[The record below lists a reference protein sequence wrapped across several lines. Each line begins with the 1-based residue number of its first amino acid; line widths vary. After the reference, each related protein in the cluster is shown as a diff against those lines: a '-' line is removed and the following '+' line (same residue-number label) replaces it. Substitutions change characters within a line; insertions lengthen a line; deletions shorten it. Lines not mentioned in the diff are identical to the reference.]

1 MLEASFLSYYR
12 RPDAPR
18 GRTRKTH
25 AEVGERSEEMSFI
38 DQPAAQ
44 PSRIP
49 YINDNYLANEQE
61 LVRAL
66 AEQADPGES
75 ARQKIMNT
83 AAQLVR
89 AVRKNTKN
97 DGGIEAFLKTYDL
110 SSDEGVLLMCIAE
123 ALLRIPDADTA
134 DRLIAD
140 KITSANWKDH
150 VGTSDSLFVNAST
163 WGLMLTG
170 KILTLDEIAGAN
182 PTKMLG
188 KLVSRAGEPVVR
200 TAMRQAMKIMG
211 HQFVMGRNIGE
222 ALKRAMKSTDLPY
235 RYSFDMLGESALTA
249 ADAQRYLDNYHAGIK
264 SIGDAHV
271 ESADVFSAPGISV
284 KLSALHPRYEF
295 SHETRVMKELVPNVL
310 ELAQHA
316 REIGIGLTIDSEEA
330 HRFEMWLNIFEEVYR
345 DPSLDG
351 WDGLGVALQTYQ
363 RRGNDGLRFLIDL
376 ASEIGR
382 RIPVR
387 LVKGAYWDSE
397 VKWAQEQGL
406 DSYPVYTRKSHSD
419 VSYLA
424 AARTALA
431 AEDKIYAQ
439 FATHNAHTLAS
450 VLHYAGSRRDYEFQ
464 RLHGMGEELYAE
476 VVDPEKHDR
485 PCRVYAP
492 VGNHEDLLPYL
503 VRRLLENGS
512 NTSFVNK
519 IADESIDVQDII
531 ADPLATARSH
541 DYAAH
546 DRIPTPADIFQPERS
561 NSVGIN
567 IANRSVSKQLLAEL
581 EEAAAKPITAKP
593 IVGGKELDGP
603 EEPSVNPANVAEIVG
618 VCHQASS
625 DAVIKA
631 IDISVAAQPA
641 WCRLGAYERD
651 KILNRAADLYEKHRD
666 ELLGLIVREGGR
678 SIPDAIS
685 ELREAVD
692 FMRYYGAQA
701 KKHFGEPIVLPGPT
715 GERNTMSMRGKGV
728 FIAISPW
735 NFPLAIFTGQV
746 TAALAAGN
754 AVLAKPAAPTPLIA
768 YRAIQLLHEAGVP
781 ADVLHYVP
789 CGGRMIGEAGVA
801 DPRIAGV
808 VFTGSTGVAQTINQ
822 TLAHRDGPI
831 GTLIAETGGQNA
843 MFVDSSALPEQVVH
857 DSIYSAFNSA
867 GQRCSALRLL
877 CVQEE
882 IEPRTLDLLKGYME
896 ELTIGDPRHLST
908 DVGPCI
914 DDPSRQGLAKHV
926 ERMAKEQKIVHRC
939 TLPEGS
945 DIGTYF
951 APTLVEIDDISA
963 LTEEQFGPILHVVK
977 FKSRHLDDM
986 VKAVN
991 GTGFGL
997 TMGLHSRIDSR
1008 VAGLAADCGAGNL
1021 YVNRNMIG
1029 AVVGVQPFGGRG
1041 LSGTG
1046 PKAGGPHYV
1055 QRFGTEFT
1063 LSNNIS
1069 AVGGNASLLTLGSD

>member
-1 MLEASFLSYYR
+1 
-12 RPDAPR
+12 
-18 GRTRKTH
+18 
-25 AEVGERSEEMSFI
+25 MSFI
-38 DQPAAQ
+38 DQPAARE
-44 PSRIP
+44 SSIA
-49 YINDNYLANEQE
+49 YINDNYLADEQE
-61 LVRAL
+61 LVRQL
-66 AEQADPGES
+66 ANEADPGAS
-75 ARQKIMNT
+75 GRAKITKT
-83 AAQLVR
+83 AEQLVR

-97 DGGIEAFLKTYDL
+97 DGGIEAFLQQYDL

-140 KITSANWKDH
+140 KITAAKWQDH
-150 VGTSDSLFVNAST
+150 IGTSDSLFVNAST

-170 KILTLDEIAGAN
+170 KILTLDEVAKGN
-182 PTKMLG
+182 PTKLLG

-211 HQFVMGRNIGE
+211 HQFVMGRSIGE
-222 ALKRAMKSTDLPY
+222 ALRRAMKSTDLPY

-249 ADAQRYLDNYHAGIK
+249 ADAQRYLDNYHEGIK
-264 SIGDAHV
+264 SIGDEHV

-284 KLSALHPRYEF
+284 KLSALHPRYEY
-295 SHETRVMKELVPNVL
+295 SHEDRVMAELVPAVL
-310 ELAQHA
+310 ELAKHA
-316 REIGIGLTIDSEEA
+316 KEVGIGLTIDSEEA
-330 HRFEMWLNIFEEVYR
+330 HRFELWLNIFEKVYR
-345 DPSLDG
+345 DPALNG
-351 WDGLGVALQTYQ
+351 WDGFGVALQTYQ
-363 RRGNDGLRFLIDL
+363 RRGRDGLRFLIDI
-376 ASEIGR
+376 ADDVGR

-406 DSYPVYTRKSHSD
+406 ESYPVFTRKSHSD

-424 AARTALA
+424 AARAALGA
-431 AEDKIYAQ
+431 GDKIYAQ

-450 VLHYAGSRRDYEFQ
+450 ILHYAGSRRDYEFQ

-476 VVDPEKHDR
+476 VVDPDKHDR

-519 IADESIDVQDII
+519 IADESIDAMEII
-531 ADPLATARSH
+531 ADPLETAAGH

-546 DRIPTPADIFQPERS
+546 DKIPQPLEIFKPERE
-561 NSVGIN
+561 NSLGIN
-567 IANRSVSKQLLAEL
+567 LADRTISSELLGEL
-581 EEAAAKPITAKP
+581 ERAAQKSYTAKP
-593 IVGGKELDGP
+593 IIGGKEVDGK
-603 EEPSVNPANVAEIVG
+603 EEPSVNPSDVSEIVG
-618 VCHQASS
+618 VCHQASAE
-625 DAVIKA
+625 DVRKA
-631 IDISVAAQPA
+631 IDVSIAAQTS
-641 WCRLGAYERD
+641 WDRMGGHERSI
-651 KILNRAADLYEKHRD
+651 ILNRAADLYEKHRD
-666 ELLGLIVREGGR
+666 ELLGLVVREGGR
-678 SIPDAIS
+678 TIPDAIS

-701 KKHFGEPIVLPGPT
+701 EKHFGEPIVLPGPT
-715 GERNTMSMRGKGV
+715 GELNTLSMRGKGV

-754 AVLAKPAAPTPLIA
+754 AVLAKPAAPTPIIA

-781 ADVLHYVP
+781 GDVLHYVP

-808 VFTGSTGVAQTINQ
+808 VFTGSTEVAQTINQ
-822 TLAHRDGPI
+822 TLAHRVGPI
-831 GTLIAETGGQNA
+831 GTLVAETGGQNA

-857 DSIYSAFNSA
+857 DAIYSAFNSA

-882 IEPRTLDLLKGYME
+882 IEPRTLDLLRGYME

-914 DDPSRQGLAKHV
+914 DDPSRQILATHV
-926 ERMAKEQKIVHRC
+926 ERMGREQKVVHRC
-939 TLPEGS
+939 GLPDEAS
-945 DIGTYF
+945 KGTYF
-951 APTLVEIDDISA
+951 APTLVEIDDIGA
-963 LTEEQFGPILHVVK
+963 LTEEQFGPVLHVVK
-977 FKSRHLDDM
+977 FKSRHLDKT
-986 VKAVN
+986 VAAVN
-991 GTGFGL
+991 STGFGL
-997 TMGLHSRIDSR
+997 TMGVHSRIDSR
-1008 VAGLAADCGAGNL
+1008 IAGLAADSGAGNL

-1063 LSNNIS
+1063 MSNNIS